1 MASESD
7 EKAVTILLDAQE
19 SHTKRTHE
27 GLKVR
32 GYTVDFQL
40 NVIKKEGGTLT
51 RHLTTFNA
59 KVERICE

>member
-19 SHTKRTHE
+19 SHTKRIHE

>member
-19 SHTKRTHE
+19 SHTKRIHE

-32 GYTVDFQL
+32 GYTVDF
-40 NVIKKEGGTLT
+40 
-51 RHLTTFNA
+51 
-59 KVERICE
+59 

>member
-32 GYTVDFQL
+32 GYTMDF
-40 NVIKKEGGTLT
+40 
-51 RHLTTFNA
+51 
-59 KVERICE
+59 